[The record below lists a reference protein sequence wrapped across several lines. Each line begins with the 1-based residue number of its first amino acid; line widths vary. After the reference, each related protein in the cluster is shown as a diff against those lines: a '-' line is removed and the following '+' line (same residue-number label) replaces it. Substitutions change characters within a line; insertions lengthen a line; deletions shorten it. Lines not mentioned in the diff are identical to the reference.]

1 MIQLPYTAIIV
12 FTAPSSISYTRAS
25 VPWQLMNK
33 ASSSVMSPFRNAFSK
48 VFDALLPPSSLS
60 LSLLPPLF
68 FLLLSLSLCLFSHTP
83 FLFLSLTYC
92 ASPPLTI
99 GYQNALP
106 FRGVCARSGR
116 YGNLQT
122 RTFAHCYIA
131 FRKADS
137 INEYIYF
144 EIYFFVLF
152 YYKRSN
158 MQI

>member
-48 VFDALLPPSSLS
+48 VFDALLP
-60 LSLLPPLF
+60 LPP
-68 FLLLSLSLCLFSHTP
+68 SLSLCLSFSHTP
-83 FLFLSLTYC
+83 SLFPPSSTYCC
-92 ASPPLTI
+92 ASPLLTI

-106 FRGVCARSGR
+106 FRGVCARSKGR
-116 YGNLQT
+116 YGNVRT
-122 RTFAHCYIA
+122 RTFAHCDIA

-137 INEYIYF
+137 INKYIYF